1 MSKPLYFN
9 RNLIHYAEGLF
20 FSLIL
25 LWFST
30 GLEIILPSTIGWLE
44 SGDGTAEISW
54 EFFRSQPLLQF
65 PLGLNPS
72 YGLEISSTIA
82 FDGQIPI
89 LSLLFH
95 PLNLLLPVRFQYLG
109 LFLFICFILNYV
121 VAKRIL
127 LQLQLNNL
135 NSSISSI
142 IISTSPVILF
152 RYIDHDHYV
161 LTSGFLLFCAIYL
174 VLKNDSAFPKW
185 LILYTASILILIYYT
200 VFIFIIHTIFLL
212 YKVFLKTESIRAA
225 TFKLTLILSISVFLM
240 FCVGFFYG
248 EVSASDVGF
257 GLFRSTLTSLIDSNQ
272 WSAFLPDIG
281 ESEGAYEGFGYIGLP
296 SFILI
301 LSVLFF
307 QTKSPLRKSTDASFF
322 PLWASSIFL
331 LIFSFSNKISF
342 GTIQLFEYSLPSQLI
357 PILTT
362 FRSSGRFIWLLV
374 FVLFI
379 WLVYKIN
386 LKINSKN
393 LTIFLSF
400 LLILHS
406 IDIGS
411 HLFSQ
416 KNRKFANIYETNL
429 TNAAWADIRECY
441 KNIRIYPPTPGVIN
455 SYNFINLANNNGLG
469 INTGRF
475 ARLNNEAVNKAFNIM
490 HEEFSTGVYRDDSFY
505 IFSGSEYVSNDVF
518 EYHKNMAIHTL
529 DKDSAYGKI
538 DGFNFLAPKLKGC
551 SVGKE
556 LKNAVTNFGVP
567 DERKFSGQLIEFVNN
582 STAQN
587 YALTGFTGLED
598 WGTWAI
604 GSSSKVTLNT
614 TRLSNFTMIT
624 IFGKNINSPSTPI
637 EVYLNKERI
646 GNCKFQIDF
655 SKCSLNY
662 DFSTLTSDIVNLEFR
677 PTINPTSKNLG
688 FGLRSLS
695 LS

>member
-1 MSKPLYFN
+1 V
-9 RNLIHYAEGLF
+9 EGLF

-30 GLEIILPSTIGWLE
+30 GLEIIWPTTIGWLE

-54 EFFRSQPLLQF
+54 EFFRSQPLSQF
-65 PLGLNPS
+65 PLGLNPN

-82 FDGQIPI
+82 FDGQIPL

-95 PLNLLLPVRFQYLG
+95 PLNSLLPVRFQYVG
-109 LFLFICFILNYV
+109 LFLFVCFILNYV
-121 VAKRIL
+121 VAKRIM
-127 LQLQLNNL
+127 LQLRLNNL

-142 IISTSPVILF
+142 IISTSPVLLF
-152 RYIDHDHYV
+152 RYIDNDHYV
-161 LTSGFLLFCAIYL
+161 LTSGFLLLCAIYL

-185 LILYTASILILIYYT
+185 LILYIVSILIFIYYT
-200 VFIFIIHTIFLL
+200 AFIFIIHSIFLL

-225 TFKLTLILSISVFLM
+225 TFKLVLILSMSLFMM

-248 EVSASDVGF
+248 EVSTSDVGF
-257 GLFRSTLTSLIDSNQ
+257 GLFRSTLTSLIDSSQ

-281 ESEGAYEGFGYIGLP
+281 EPEGAYEGFGYIGLP

-301 LSVLFF
+301 LSFLFF
-307 QTKSPLRKSTDASFF
+307 RTKSTLGKSKDTSFF
-322 PLWASSIFL
+322 PLWTSSLFL
-331 LIFSFSNKISF
+331 LIFSFSNIISF
-342 GTIQLFEYSLPSQLI
+342 GTLELFEYSLPSQLV
-357 PILTT
+357 PIFAT

-379 WLVYKIN
+379 WLVYKISLKVNSNN
-386 LKINSKN
+386 LS
-393 LTIFLSF
+393 IFLSF

-411 HLFSQ
+411 QLSSQ
-416 KNRKFANIYETNL
+416 KNKKFANIYETNL
-429 TNAAWADIRECY
+429 TNAAWTDIRECY
-441 KNIRIYPPTPGVIN
+441 KNIRIYPPTSGVVN
-455 SYNFINLANNNGLG
+455 SYNFVNFAYNSGLG

-475 ARLNNEAVNKAFNIM
+475 GRLNNDAVNEAFELM

-505 IFSGSEYVSNDVF
+505 IFSGSEYVSNNVVD
-518 EYHKNMAIHTL
+518 YHKNMAIHTL
-529 DKDSAYGKI
+529 NVDSAYGKI
-538 DGFNFLAPKLKGC
+538 DDFNFLAPNLKDC
-551 SVGKE
+551 SGGNE
-556 LKNAVTNFGVP
+556 LKNLATGFGVP
-567 DERKFSGQLIEFVNN
+567 DERKFSGQLIEFVKN
-582 STAQN
+582 STPQN
-587 YALTGFTGLED
+587 FALTGFTGLED
-598 WGTWAI
+598 WGTWAV

-655 SKCSLNY
+655 SKCSINY
-662 DFSTLTSDIVNLEFR
+662 DFSTLTSDIINLEFR
-677 PTINPTSKNLG
+677 PAINQTFENLG

>member
-1 MSKPLYFN
+1 M
-9 RNLIHYAEGLF
+9 EGLF

-30 GLEIILPSTIGWLE
+30 GLEIIWPTTIGWLE

-54 EFFRSQPLLQF
+54 EFFRSQPLSQF
-65 PLGLNPS
+65 PLGLNPN

-95 PLNLLLPVRFQYLG
+95 PLNSLLPVRFQYIG
-109 LFLFICFILNYV
+109 LFLFVCFILNYV
-121 VAKRIL
+121 VAKRIM
-127 LQLQLNNL
+127 LQLRLNNL

-142 IISTSPVILF
+142 IISTSPVLLF
-152 RYIDHDHYV
+152 RYIDNDHYV
-161 LTSGFLLFCAIYL
+161 LTSGFLLFYAIHL
-174 VLKNDSAFPKW
+174 VLKNDSAFLKW
-185 LILYTASILILIYYT
+185 LILYIVSILIFIYYT
-200 VFIFIIHTIFLL
+200 AFIFIIHSIFLL
-212 YKVFLKTESIRAA
+212 YKVFLKTESIRAS
-225 TFKLTLILSISVFLM
+225 TFKLVLTLSVSLFMM

-281 ESEGAYEGFGYIGLP
+281 ESEGAYEGFGYISLP

-301 LSVLFF
+301 LSFLLFR
-307 QTKSPLRKSTDASFF
+307 TKSTLGKSTDVSFF
-322 PLWASSIFL
+322 PLWTSSVFL

-342 GTIQLFEYSLPSQLI
+342 GTLELFEYSLPSQLV
-357 PILTT
+357 PIFAT

-379 WLVYKIN
+379 WLVYKISLKVNSNN
-386 LKINSKN
+386 LS
-393 LTIFLSF
+393 IFLSF

-411 HLFSQ
+411 QLSSQ
-416 KNRKFANIYETNL
+416 KNKKFANIYETNL
-429 TNAAWADIRECY
+429 TNAAWTDIHECY
-441 KNIRIYPPTPGVIN
+441 KNIRIYPPTSGVVN
-455 SYNFINLANNNGLG
+455 SYNFVNLAYNSGLG

-475 ARLNNEAVNKAFNIM
+475 GRLNNDAVNKAFELM

-505 IFSGSEYVSNDVF
+505 IFSGSEYVSNDVVD
-518 EYHKNMAIHTL
+518 YHKNMAIHTL
-529 DKDSAYGKI
+529 NEDSAYGKI
-538 DGFNFLAPKLKGC
+538 DDFNFLAPKLKEC
-551 SVGKE
+551 SGGNR
-556 LKNAVTNFGVP
+556 LKNVATGFGVP
-567 DERKFSGQLIEFVNN
+567 DERKFSGQLIEFVKN
-582 STAQN
+582 STPQN
-587 YALTGFTGLED
+587 FALTGFTGLED
-598 WGTWAI
+598 WGTWAV
-604 GSSSKVTLNT
+604 GSSSKITLNT

-624 IFGKNINSPSTPI
+624 IFGKNIISPSTPI

-655 SKCSLNY
+655 SKCSMNY
-662 DFSTLTSDIVNLEFR
+662 DFSTLTSDIINLEFR
-677 PTINPTSKNLG
+677 PGIDQTFENLG

-695 LS
+695 MS